1 VEVGVFTGYSA
12 LVPALALP
20 EDGHVTALDIS
31 EDWTRIARRYWT
43 EAGVQGKIG
52 LRLGPALQSMD
63 ELLGNGLAGT
73 YDFAFIDAVKT
84 NYPGYYERA
93 LEFVKPDGL
102 IAVDNVLW
110 GGNVIDPDKND
121 ADTRAI
127 RTLNE
132 AMRDDERISLC
143 VVPIGDGLSLTRKLP

>member
-1 VEVGVFTGYSA
+1 
-12 LVPALALP
+12 
-20 EDGHVTALDIS
+20 
-31 EDWTRIARRYWT
+31 
-43 EAGVQGKIG
+43 
-52 LRLGPALQSMD
+52 M
-63 ELLGNGLAGT
+63 GNGLTGT

-110 GGNVIDPDKND
+110 GGNVIDLDKND

-127 RTLNE
+127 RTFNE
-132 AMRDDERISLC
+132 AMRDDERTSLC
-143 VVPIGDGLSLTRKLP
+143 MVPIGDGLSLARKLPW

>member
-1 VEVGVFTGYSA
+1 
-12 LVPALALP
+12 L
-20 EDGHVTALDIS
+20 H
-31 EDWTRIARRYWT
+31 
-43 EAGVQGKIG
+43 
-52 LRLGPALQSMD
+52 LGPALQSRD

-73 YDFAFIDAVKT
+73 YDFAFIDADKT

-93 LEFVKPDGL
+93 LKLVKPDGL

-143 VVPIGDGLSLTRKLP
+143 MVPIGDGLSLARELP